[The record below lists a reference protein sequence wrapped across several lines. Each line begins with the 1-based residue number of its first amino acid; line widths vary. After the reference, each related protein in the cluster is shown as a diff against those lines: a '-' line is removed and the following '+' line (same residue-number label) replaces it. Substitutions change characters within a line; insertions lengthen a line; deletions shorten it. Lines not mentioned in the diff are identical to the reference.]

1 MKENALKTISAVLV
15 TAMFAACS
23 SMTPGENAATFGSVF
38 GVLAGGAA
46 AAAGVDTG
54 TAIGIGAA
62 AGALAA
68 ATAYI
73 VSKHQATEQQ
83 RRIAEQRAKA
93 KINGLSASQKKA
105 LANKKYIAVE
115 TTKSEGTKAAGTYM
129 ICDKNTGKPINN
141 TAFDTKSKLASNKAT
156 KFDTVE
162 AVVL

>member
-1 MKENALKTISAVLV
+1 MKQKAIRIIGCVVVAGML
-15 TAMFAACS
+15 AACG
-23 SMTPGENAATFGSVF
+23 SMTPGENAATFGSIV

-46 AAAGVDTG
+46 AAAGADTG

-62 AGALAA
+62 AGAVAA

-73 VSKHQATEQQ
+73 IAKHEATEQQ
-83 RRIAEQRAKA
+83 RRIAQQRAQA
-93 KINGLSASQKKA
+93 KIRGLSTAQKKT

-115 TTKSEGTKAAGTYM
+115 TTKSEGSKGAGTYM

-141 TAFDTKSKLASNKAT
+141 TAFDTKSKLSANKVT

>member
-1 MKENALKTISAVLV
+1 MKQKAIKTMGAVLV
-15 TAMFAACS
+15 AALLAACG
-23 SMTPGENAATFGSVF
+23 SMTPGENAATFGSIT
-38 GVLAGGAA
+38 GVLAGGLA
-46 AAAGVDTG
+46 AAAGADTG

-73 VSKHQATEQQ
+73 VSKHEATQYQ
-83 RRIAEQRAKA
+83 RRLAEQRAQA
-93 KINGLSASQKKA
+93 KIRNLSASQKKA
-105 LANKKYIAVE
+105 MQNKKYIAVE
-115 TTKSEGTKAAGTYM
+115 TSKSEGSKGAGTYM

-141 TAFDTKSKLASNKAT
+141 TAFDTKSKLSANKVT